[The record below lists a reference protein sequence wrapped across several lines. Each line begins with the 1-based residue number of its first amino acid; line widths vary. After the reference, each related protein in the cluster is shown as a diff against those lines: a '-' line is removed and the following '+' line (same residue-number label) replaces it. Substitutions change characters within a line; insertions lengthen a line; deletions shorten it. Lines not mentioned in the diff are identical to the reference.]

1 MKAIA
6 AFPAER
12 QVRRVNHAAPA
23 EPRGEQVRV
32 RTLEV
37 GVCGTDGE
45 LCAFHFGH
53 PPPREPYLVLG
64 HEALGVVEAVG
75 PEVTSLAVGELVVP
89 SVRRPCPRG
98 DCPACRTLNQDYC
111 ITGEYTERG
120 IFGAHGFLAEHFV
133 EEERFLFHVPEALR
147 SVAVL
152 TEPLTI
158 AEKGLRQYLS
168 IQRRLPWMREASA
181 AACCVGDA
189 V

>member
-75 PEVTSLAVGELVVP
+75 PEVTSLVVGELVVP
-89 SVRRPCPRG
+89 SVRR
-98 DCPACRTLNQDYC
+98 L
-111 ITGEYTERG
+111 
-120 IFGAHGFLAEHFV
+120 
-133 EEERFLFHVPEALR
+133 
-147 SVAVL
+147 
-152 TEPLTI
+152 
-158 AEKGLRQYLS
+158 
-168 IQRRLPWMREASA
+168 
-181 AACCVGDA
+181 
-189 V
+189 